1 MQFFGISDVGMARS
15 LNEDNFS
22 VDTVD
27 GVLVALVCDGMGGA
41 NAGEVASR
49 LACKRFLGKIVPTL
63 REIKGTVTDGAEMM
77 IRIDR
82 AIYEACEEA
91 NSEVF
96 RASEKDSSLSGMGT
110 TLSGCMID
118 GDMLWTFNVGDSRVY
133 HLTPDRAE
141 QLTVDHS
148 FVQAL
153 VDDGKITPEEAQNHP
168 NRNVI
173 LRALGVQSKV
183 ECDVS
188 HYENEGGYYL
198 VCSDGMSNYFDEG
211 TFIRIISSDKPISEK
226 AEDFVAFANS
236 KGGSDN
242 ITVVLIDTE
251 KQTSGGNNEQ

>member
-1 MQFFGISDVGMARS
+1 MQFFGKSDVGMQRN

-22 VDTVD
+22 VDMAE
-27 GVLVALVCDGMGGA
+27 GVTVALVCDGMGGA

-49 LACKRFLGKIVPTL
+49 IACKRFIGNILPRL
-63 REIKGTVTDGAEMM
+63 REIKATVSDSAEAVLK
-77 IRIDR
+77 IDR

-91 NSEVF
+91 NSEVYHTS
-96 RASEKDSSLSGMGT
+96 RKDDSLSGMGT

-133 HLTPDRAE
+133 HVTDKEAR

-153 VDDGKITPEEAQNHP
+153 VDDGKITPEEAQSHP

-183 ECDVS
+183 ECDVC
-188 HYENEGGYYL
+188 HHNNEGGYYL
-198 VCSDGMSNYFDEG
+198 VCSDGMSNYFDEKE
-211 TFIRIISSDKPISEK
+211 FVKIISSDKPISDK
-226 AEDFVAFANS
+226 AEDFITFANS

-251 KQTSGGNNEQ
+251 KKTDGGNNEQ

>member
-1 MQFFGISDVGMARS
+1 MRFFGMSDVGMQRS

-22 VDTVD
+22 VDVAE
-27 GVLVALVCDGMGGA
+27 GVVVALVCDGMGGA

-49 LACKRFLGKIVPTL
+49 IACKCFIGTIIPKL
-63 REIKGTVTDGAEMM
+63 REIKTSIEDSAETVV
-77 IRIDR
+77 RIDR
-82 AIYEACEEA
+82 AIYEACEKA
-91 NSEVF
+91 NSEIYL
-96 RASEKDSSLSGMGT
+96 ASKEDNTLSGMGT

-133 HLTPDRAE
+133 HVTDSEAK

-153 VDDGKITPEEAQNHP
+153 VDNGKITPEEAQNHP

-183 ECDVS
+183 ECDVT
-188 HYENEGGYYL
+188 HFKTECGCYL
-198 VCSDGMSNYFDEG
+198 VCSDGMSNYFDEKE
-211 TFIRIISSDKPISEK
+211 FVNIVSSDKPISER
-226 AEDFVAFANS
+226 AEELIAFANS
-236 KGGSDN
+236 HGGSDN

-251 KQTSGGNNEQ
+251 KPKDGGDHE